1 MTHSLACLP
10 NVNPSPLDPM
20 STPET
25 LHDCPH
31 CGRTKFTAAGLWS
44 HKCKPVAVTVEPD
57 TTLAPVLPKLAL
69 INTFNSLQTGI
80 KSDALAMK
88 LKMFYAGLLVN
99 ELTDHFRLE
108 HGETRGGDQSKSKA
122 ENDFRVAPLTLESF
136 LEDALGVTARTCR
149 NYRNFWENCTVST
162 KHEKAVKALNLAW
175 TNHLQTLHLEAPK
188 KAGKGKGQGK
198 AAQPLALTLH
208 QPSKSFA
215 EDVQE
220 LLLEADDLGLH
231 ELFEIPLKDAGSD
244 EDDTDPEPANNKDKL
259 IKFWAGDFSRR
270 LNRRE
275 YMKLPKA
282 QRETLATDL
291 ELALHELKDS
301 LTTSKKKGKA

>member
-1 MTHSLACLP
+1 
-10 NVNPSPLDPM
+10 M
-20 STPET
+20 STAET

-31 CGRTKFTAAGLWS
+31 CGRTKFTAAGLRA
-44 HKCKPVAVTVEPD
+44 HKCKPVAVIVEPD
-57 TTLAPVLPKLAL
+57 TTLAPVLPKLEL
-69 INTFNSLQTGI
+69 INTFNALQTGI

-108 HGETRGGDQSKSKA
+108 HGETRGGDQSKRKA
-122 ENDFRVAPLTLESF
+122 ENDFRVAPLTLERF

-175 TNHLQTLHLEAPK
+175 TNHLQTLQLEAPK

-198 AAQPLALTLH
+198 ASQPLALTLH

-231 ELFEIPLKDAGSD
+231 ELFELPVKDVTP
-244 EDDTDPEPANNKDKL
+244 DDDDDSPEPPPPNKDKL
-259 IKFWAGDFSRR
+259 IKFWITEFGRR
-270 LNRRE
+270 LTRKE
-275 YMKLPKA
+275 YMRLPKA
-282 QRETLATDL
+282 SRETLATDW
-291 ELALHELKDS
+291 EQALLELKDS
-301 LTTSKKKGKA
+301 LNTSKKKGKA

>member
-1 MTHSLACLP
+1 
-10 NVNPSPLDPM
+10 M

-25 LHDCPH
+25 LHDCPN
-31 CGRTKFTAAGLWS
+31 CGRTKFTAAGLRS
-44 HKCKPVAVTVEPD
+44 HKCKPVAITVEPE
-57 TTLAPVLPKLAL
+57 TTLAPMLPKLAL
-69 INTFNSLQTGI
+69 VSTFTNLQDGI
-80 KSDALAMK
+80 KGDALSMK
-88 LKMFYAGLLVN
+88 IKMFFAGLLVN
-99 ELTDHFRLE
+99 ELTEHFRHE
-108 HGETRGGDQSKSKA
+108 HGETRGRP
-122 ENDFRVAPLTLESF
+122 ENNGAVSVIKRPTLESY
-136 LEDALGVTARTCR
+136 LEDNFNVSARTCR
-149 NYRNFWENCTVST
+149 RYESFWENCTVST

-175 TNHLQTLHLEAPK
+175 TNHLQTLQLEAPK

-198 AAQPLALTLH
+198 ASQPLTLTLH

-270 LNRRE
+270 LSRRE

-301 LTTSKKKGKA
+301 LATSKKKGKA